1 MPARKAHI
9 DSDVLNSAYDT
20 MITIY
25 RNREFKARIRL
36 ERYGNPLKKFLELP
50 RDFNLED
57 LSWERIVIPGMGK
70 EIIARYHRKGNSLY
84 AISRGIFAPTKISQ
98 IFDRMI
104 LD

>member
-1 MPARKAHI
+1 MGKTKL
-9 DSDVLNSAYDT
+9 DLSVLNSAYDAT
-20 MITIY
+20 IVIY
-25 RNREFKARIRL
+25 RDSREFRARIRL

-50 RDFNLED
+50 RDFNLEY

-84 AISRGIFAPTKISQ
+84 ANSRGIFAPTKISQ